1 MKCRAVAV
9 IDYDLPG
16 GYRDAAIEE
25 EALQKAIDE
34 LVKGNP
40 KVVYSEIDM
49 KERRGNNKPDIKK
62 MKFRT
67 S

>member
-16 GYRDAAIEE
+16 GYREAAVEE
-25 EALQKAIDE
+25 EALQKAIEE

-40 KVVYSEIDM
+40 RVVYSEVDM

>member
-16 GYRDAAIEE
+16 GDSEAAEE
-25 EALQKAIDE
+25 ETRLQIAIDE

-40 KVVYSEIDM
+40 RVVYSEIDM
-49 KERRGNNKPDIKK
+49 KERRGDKKPDIKK

>member
-40 KVVYSEIDM
+40 KVVYSDMDM

>member
-16 GYRDAAIEE
+16 GYREAAIEE
-25 EALQKAIDE
+25 EALQKAIEE

-40 KVVYSEIDM
+40 RIVYYETDM
-49 KERRGNNKPDIKK
+49 KERRGDNRPDIKK

>member
-25 EALQKAIDE
+25 EALQKAINE

>member
-1 MKCRAVAV
+1 MKSRAVAV

>member
-16 GYRDAAIEE
+16 GYSDAAEE
-25 EALQKAIDE
+25 EKRLQIAIDE

-40 KVVYSEIDM
+40 RVVYSEIDM
-49 KERRGNNKPDIKK
+49 KERRGDKKPDIKK

>member
-16 GYRDAAIEE
+16 GYREAAIEE
-25 EALQKAIDE
+25 EALQNAINE

-49 KERRGNNKPDIKK
+49 KERRGSNRPDIKK
-62 MKFRT
+62 MKFR
-67 S
+67 SS

>member
-16 GYRDAAIEE
+16 GYREAAIEE
-25 EALQKAIDE
+25 EALQKAINE